1 MPSLGALAPVLAIPN
16 IPVGDHVVRKIGGIS
31 LNLDTIWTTLIAGA
45 IVLGLGLYVKSK
57 GRSGV
62 PSKIQLLWEFVVGS
76 VQDQVEASL
85 GPQYRQV
92 VPLAVTIFMLVLTA
106 NWIEVLPG
114 VYHNTDYLPAASAD
128 VNLTYALGILVIVL
142 ANVAAIRRKGLRRYV
157 AHYFRA
163 PRVMFPM
170 HIIEEVVKPFTL
182 ALRLFGNLFAGGIM
196 IALILAF
203 TTPIS
208 SPVTAVV
215 TMGWKLFDMF
225 IGAIQAFIF
234 ALLTIL
240 YYEFAVSE
248 EAH

>member
-1 MPSLGALAPVLAIPN
+1 MLSVAAPVLAIPN

-31 LNLDTIWTTLIAGA
+31 FNLDTIWTTVLAGL
-45 IVLGLGLYVKSK
+45 IVLGLGLYIRFK
-57 GRSGV
+57 GTSGV
-62 PSKIQLLWEFVVGS
+62 PSRLQMVWEFVVGS

-92 VPLAVTIFMLVLTA
+92 VPLAVTLFMLIITA
-106 NWIEVLPG
+106 NWIEILPG

-142 ANVAAIRRKGLRRYV
+142 ANAAAIRRKGLRSYI
-157 AHYFRA
+157 AHYFRP

-203 TTPIS
+203 TTT
-208 SPVTAVV
+208 PVAGVATGLLTVA
-215 TMGWKLFDMF
+215 WKLFDMF

-248 EAH
+248 AH

>member
-1 MPSLGALAPVLAIPN
+1 VHSALAAPILAIPN
-16 IPVGDHVVRKIGGIS
+16 IPVGDHVTRKIGGLS
-31 LNLDTIWTTLIAGA
+31 FNLDTIWATCLAGA
-45 IVLGLGLYVKSK
+45 IVIGLGLYMARRATK
-57 GRSGV
+57 GV
-62 PSKIQLLWEFVVGS
+62 PSKLQLFWEFIVESVGN
-76 VQDQVEASL
+76 QVEASL

-92 VPLAVTIFMLVLTA
+92 VPLAVTLFTLILVA

-142 ANVAAIRRKGLRRYV
+142 ANAAAIRRKGLRGYI
-157 AHYFRA
+157 AHYFRP

-203 TTPIS
+203 TTPFS

>member
-1 MPSLGALAPVLAIPN
+1 MLSVAAPVLAIPN

-31 LNLDTIWTTLIAGA
+31 FNLDTIWATLLAAA
-45 IVLGLGLYVKSK
+45 IVIALGLYVRSK

-62 PSKIQLLWEFVVGS
+62 PSKIQMFWEFVVGS

-92 VPLAVTIFMLVLTA
+92 VPLAVTIFMLILVA
-106 NWIEVLPG
+106 NWIEILPG

-128 VNLTYALGILVIVL
+128 VNLTYALGITVIVL
-142 ANVAAIRRKGLRRYV
+142 ANAAAIRSKGLKGWV
-157 AHYFRA
+157 GHFFRP
-163 PRVMFPM
+163 PRIMFPM
-170 HIIEEVVKPFTL
+170 HIIEELVKPFTL

-203 TTPIS
+203 TTPFS

-215 TMGWKLFDMF
+215 TVGWKVFDMF